1 MAGAGVDRT
10 KLAVPRWSISPGGG
24 GYQSL
29 DATYVET
36 KVVHMQEHGT
46 RAHVPELLV
55 AYLNLH
61 YFESTYDNNTYDRY
75 VTD

>member
-1 MAGAGVDRT
+1 ME
-10 KLAVPRWSISPGGG
+10 P
-24 GYQSL
+24 
-29 DATYVET
+29 
-36 KVVHMQEHGT
+36 
-46 RAHVPELLV
+46 AHVPKLLV